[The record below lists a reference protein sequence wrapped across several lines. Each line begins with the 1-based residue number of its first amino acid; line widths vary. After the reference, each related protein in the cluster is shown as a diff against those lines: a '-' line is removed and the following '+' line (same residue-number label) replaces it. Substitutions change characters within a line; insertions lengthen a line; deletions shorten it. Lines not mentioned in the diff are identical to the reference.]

1 MSNSCISDFIKKDL
15 SEISMNDLYSIKS
28 LTVVDGSSWRHYE
41 LGPVVG
47 FILWN
52 VNNYHQQ
59 GQDWIGMAQISE
71 DDMYWYAPDEALFLH
86 AAWINQVLETLSRL
100 KKWYDEYIFQGWEE
114 AIPQAAECGGPM
126 HWVVRY
132 KKEIKPEKV
141 NS

>member
-1 MSNSCISDFIKKDL
+1 MNNSRISDFIKKDL

-28 LTVVDGSSWRHYE
+28 LTVVDGSNWRHYE

-52 VNNYHQQ
+52 INNYCE

-86 AAWINQVLETLSRL
+86 ATWIDQVLETLSRL

-114 AIPQAAECGGPM
+114 VIPQAGEGESK

-141 NS
+141 KS